1 MSLGKTLTYYAK
13 KIRPTSTDINEVIG
27 NSKMKWKLRM

>member
-1 MSLGKTLTYYAK
+1 MSLGKILTYAK
-13 KIRPTSTDINEVIG
+13 KIRPTSTDANEMIG